1 MKVRIFLKFYG
12 FFIFIFFA
20 FNTFSFDNFDKENRD
35 GAIDYDL
42 SLTKDT
48 RIKEYI
54 YNPNDVYLLQLH
66 YGYQSQIEFQKNE
79 IIKTISVG
87 DTYAWKVTPL
97 GNILFIN
104 PMEKNMRTN
113 MTIITNKRTYQF
125 DLVSREFD
133 QSSINELVYVIRFYY
148 PKKHH

>member
-1 MKVRIFLKFYG
+1 MTIAKISFIILFLISGSLF
-12 FFIFIFFA
+12 
-20 FNTFSFDNFDKENRD
+20 TF
-35 GAIDYDL
+35 GASAQNLDDPVDYDL
-42 SLTKDT
+42 SLTKDS

-54 YNPNDVYLLQLH
+54 YSPNDIYLLQLN

-79 IIKTISVG
+79 VIQTISIG
-87 DTYAWKVTPL
+87 DTYSWKVTPL

-125 DLVSREFD
+125 DLLSKEMD
-133 QSSINELVYVIRFYY
+133 KDNINELVYVIRFYY
-148 PKKHH
+148 PKKKYNN